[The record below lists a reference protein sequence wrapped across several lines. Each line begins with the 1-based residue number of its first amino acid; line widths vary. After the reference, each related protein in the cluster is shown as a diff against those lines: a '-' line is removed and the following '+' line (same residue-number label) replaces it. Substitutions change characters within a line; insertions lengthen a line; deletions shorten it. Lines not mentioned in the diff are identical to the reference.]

1 MRRLPPSAG
10 EQRSGLIGTAA
21 CHSTHLADLAS
32 GDEPERTSA
41 GAIGPAVVTRTA
53 CDGPFGR
60 EDRLVRIASTE
71 LMHAAEDRYRRR
83 LLWRRRPRISG
94 GCVDRARS
102 HSTWL

>member
-21 CHSTHLADLAS
+21 VTRRTWRISLLATSREDECGCHRSCRD
-32 GDEPERTSA
+32 
-41 GAIGPAVVTRTA
+41 RTA
-53 CDGPFGR
+53 CDGPFGG